1 MKNILSIGF
10 VLAAAVGS
18 SLIGF
23 GPQEEDKPAKPDQK
37 MEKKVEPRF
46 EDKFEAVDSM
56 HHFMEYIC
64 EPSYKALRK
73 ELSEEPKDRRA
84 WRGLKSH
91 MLILAET
98 SSLVSQR
105 VPEKWDKEKTKKW
118 KEIAF
123 GVYESSKE
131 LYEAVGDYEKAKPA
145 YEAMIQ
151 NCNKCHTVFAR
162 GKHQLRPYEVK
173 K

>member
-1 MKNILSIGF
+1 MKNILSIGI
-10 VLAAAVGS
+10 VCAAAVCS

-23 GPQEEDKPAKPDQK
+23 GTQDEDKTKKSDQK

-46 EDKFEAVDSM
+46 EDKFEPVDSM

-64 EPSYKALRK
+64 EPSYKVLRK
-73 ELSEEPKDRRA
+73 ELAEEPKERRA
-84 WRGLKSH
+84 WRGMKSH
-91 MLILAET
+91 MLIIAET

-105 VPEKWDKEKTKKW
+105 VPEKLDKEQAKQW

-123 GVYESSKE
+123 SVYESSKE
-131 LYEAVGDYEKAKPA
+131 LYEAVGDYKKAKPA
-145 YEAMIQ
+145 YESMIQ
-151 NCNKCHTVFAR
+151 NCNECHKVFVN
-162 GKHQLRPYEVK
+162 GKHQLKLYEAK